1 MQLIDQ
7 RLAYSATDLVGFL
20 ECRHLANLERAATLR
35 HLKRPF
41 RDDPVLDRMSRRG
54 QEYEARFLE
63 MLSAEDLRVEEIRPP
78 DTVSPSRQVRSEHAA
93 TLRAMRTGVDVIY
106 QAVLLDGRRLGYADF
121 LRRVETP
128 SDLGAWSYEVWD
140 TKLARQPSA
149 PAVLQICMYSDL
161 LGAIQGRM
169 PERMH
174 LVLGGVERQT
184 VSLRV
189 ADYAAYYRLVARD
202 FEALLDEPE
211 AAFPSPRNPNP
222 SGIATSAAGARSAGR
237 NGAGRTTWRWWR
249 T

>member
-93 TLRAMRTGVDVIY
+93 TLRSHAN
-106 QAVLLDGRRLGYADF
+106 RR
-121 LRRVETP
+121 
-128 SDLGAWSYEVWD
+128 
-140 TKLARQPSA
+140 
-149 PAVLQICMYSDL
+149 
-161 LGAIQGRM
+161 
-169 PERMH
+169 
-174 LVLGGVERQT
+174 
-184 VSLRV
+184 
-189 ADYAAYYRLVARD
+189 
-202 FEALLDEPE
+202 
-211 AAFPSPRNPNP
+211 
-222 SGIATSAAGARSAGR
+222 
-237 NGAGRTTWRWWR
+237 
-249 T
+249 